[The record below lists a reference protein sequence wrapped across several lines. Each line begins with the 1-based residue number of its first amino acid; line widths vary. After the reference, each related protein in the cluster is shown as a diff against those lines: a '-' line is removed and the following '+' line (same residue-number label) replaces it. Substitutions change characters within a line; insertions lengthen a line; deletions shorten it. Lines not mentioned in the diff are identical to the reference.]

1 MWGGINK
8 RDQEMKRQELIE
20 QLQNNHQA
28 FIEYINSLTDE
39 EFLVSHHA
47 KWTAGQQLQHIC
59 LSVRPVNL
67 ALLLPTFI
75 LRLLFGKPK
84 EKRTYEELVKAYQ
97 NVLQKGG
104 KAGSPYIPKSVGIN
118 QKQKLSKDLA
128 KLIAS
133 LTEKIAKLSEDDL
146 DNHILPHPLIGKTS
160 IREMLYF
167 TVYHVKHHHEQV
179 VNTQKI

>member
-1 MWGGINK
+1 MWGGVNK
-8 RDQEMKRQELIE
+8 RYQEMKRQELIE
-20 QLQNNHQA
+20 QLQNHHQA

-67 ALLLPTFI
+67 ALLIPKFM
-75 LRLLFGKPK
+75 LRLLFGKPLK
-84 EKRTYEELVKAYQ
+84 KRNYEELVKAYQ
-97 NVLQKGG
+97 NVLHKGG
-104 KAGSPYIPKSVGIN
+104 KAGTPYIPKSVRIH
-118 QKQKLSKDLA
+118 QKQKLISDLT

-133 LTEKIAKLSEDDL
+133 LIEKINQLSEDDL
-146 DNHILPHPLIGKTS
+146 DQHILPHPLIGKTS

-167 TVYHVKHHHEQV
+167 TMYHVKHHHEQLV
-179 VNTQKI
+179 KNLNK